1 MKKIF
6 LWFVLLG
13 LALGTF
19 GCTGGAGTPERP
31 SGENSGIP
39 SSIQLLPAQYV
50 AQTNSTIYLKA
61 RVFDGNGHPLTNIPV
76 TFTNLTEGSA
86 SHVLTAAS
94 LNSLTTL
101 TGSSVRE
108 ARGVSVVTDY
118 DGFATASLFSPVAGF
133 VTVQAEIN
141 VGSDQVRDK
150 KTVFFSGGSLLY
162 PPPTIILDVDSNFN
176 GIYNEPDDFTL
187 LDGPD
192 DNQAAVRATVY
203 DEFGGLVG
211 AGFPVTF
218 VTDSSEVTFPLGNV
232 LPTDSNG
239 QATVLVTVTPSVLRP
254 ITTVVNVG
262 AYASVHSQFD
272 AFNMVTLFLE
282 PVVIEAIT
290 LSADPQTVASGGTS
304 EVSAAVSTS
313 AGTPAPNGTTVN
325 FVLASHG
332 TIEPFGQTTAGVATV
347 TYTAPTL
354 SSGSSSV
361 TDHVTASVGGF
372 TSDPLTITVA
382 APFVVNSQSATATQ
396 CASPAM
402 TVSFTIQGGVGPY
415 TVESGDADTAF
426 NGTAGNGTWTVNGTS
441 FTVTLKQGASSG
453 TVSLTVKDS
462 LGSSAIATLTIKTE
476 TLTATPSHLD
486 LHHLGS
492 DDVQIAGGTEPYSI
506 SDVDDPTP
514 VLTAPSTGQF
524 AGDTFTVTA
533 DTTDGDATITVEDAL
548 CYTTTVTVTVSP

>member
-1 MKKIF
+1 VEDKMKKIF

-361 TDHVTASVGGF
+361 TDHVTASAGGF

-462 LGSSAIATLTIKTE
+462 LGSSAIATLTI
-476 TLTATPSHLD
+476 
-486 LHHLGS
+486 HLGS